1 MSGQCLHGQLTSDVR
16 WSKADKVRETVRT
29 YTQRLPVPRG
39 ARPGAQVQER
49 RTEDEVSYKYY
60 SIDVAD

>member
-1 MSGQCLHGQLTSDVR
+1 MSDVSLTCDVR

-29 YTQRLPVPRG
+29 YTQRLPAPRG

-49 RTEDEVSYKYY
+49 RTEDEVSLRLK
-60 SIDVAD
+60 